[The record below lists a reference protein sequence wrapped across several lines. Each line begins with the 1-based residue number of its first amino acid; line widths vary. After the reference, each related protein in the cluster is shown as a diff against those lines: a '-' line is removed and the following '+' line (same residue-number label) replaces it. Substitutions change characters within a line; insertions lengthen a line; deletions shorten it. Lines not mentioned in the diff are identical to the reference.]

1 MQGNKNIN
9 QRGCHKKRTSGTT
22 NFTSTS
28 KIGVSGILEKK
39 SLDVIIQKH
48 HSYILFVCIMVF
60 LFVAVGYST
69 ERKGNEVVGRWDVTI
84 GEPQENYVSW
94 FEIIEAN
101 GQLSGRFVG
110 REGSARPIKTIR
122 FENNELYFSLSRQ
135 YESQKEDLIF
145 KGTLKNGNI
154 LGETNDEKGNLVK
167 FSAVRSPELPYKEN
181 IEWGKPIELMQKD
194 LSKLATKNPDR
205 PYGWKFENG
214 ILSNIPPS
222 VDLVTKEKF
231 KDFKLHAEFRIPKR
245 GNSGIYLRGRYEVQI
260 SDDQG
265 RDVANN
271 RSTGSIYGFL
281 APNQNV
287 NKPAGEW
294 NAFDITLNGR
304 WITIEFNGHKVID
317 KTEIP
322 GITGG
327 ALDCQE
333 GEPGPIMLQGDH
345 QAVEYRNIVITPAK

>member
-1 MQGNKNIN
+1 MEKTDRIDAKRPFQI
-9 QRGCHKKRTSGTT
+9 GC
-22 NFTSTS
+22 
-28 KIGVSGILEKK
+28 KK
-39 SLDVIIQKH
+39 SRPPIRLEVREWNSKQ
-48 HSYILFVCIMVF
+48 
-60 LFVAVGYST
+60 YS
-69 ERKGNEVVGRWDVTI
+69 
-84 GEPQENYVSW
+84 
-94 FEIIEAN
+94 
-101 GQLSGRFVG
+101 
-110 REGSARPIKTIR
+110 
-122 FENNELYFSLSRQ
+122 
-135 YESQKEDLIF
+135 
-145 KGTLKNGNI
+145 
-154 LGETNDEKGNLVK
+154 
-167 FSAVRSPELPYKEN
+167 
-181 IEWGKPIELMQKD
+181 
-194 LSKLATKNPDR
+194 
-205 PYGWKFENG
+205 
-214 ILSNIPPS
+214 PS

-265 RDVANN
+265 REVANN

-287 NKPAGEW
+287 TKPAGEW
-294 NAFDITLNGR
+294 NIFDIILNGR

-317 KTEIP
+317 KAEIP